1 MTFVETDLL
10 TWKQKK
16 AFVRLL
22 DEALQPCSTPDAGFT
37 WTCRHDYNAARRI
50 LDQLGLPAA
59 RVEAVLTLC
68 AANGGFC
75 DCEIMFNVV
84 RDGGE

>member
-10 TWKQKK
+10 TGEQKK
-16 AFVRLL
+16 EFVRLL
-22 DEALQPCSTPDAGFT
+22 DEALQPESTPDGGFT

-50 LDQLGLPAA
+50 LDQLGLPTA
-59 RVEAVLTLC
+59 RVAAFLKLC
-68 AANGGFC
+68 AANGGYC

-84 RDGGE
+84 HDGGE